1 MKIKVL
7 TALVLLLV
15 FTRSTAQSTAY
26 SIDTV
31 ATTGANDKLESF
43 YFTLQ
48 PLQPSK
54 GLLVIIPGFMT
65 PPQEM
70 MKETRLHD
78 AAVAKGYTVLIPFL
92 ILPNA
97 TETMGLVQRRLE
109 IIVTKAMKKY
119 RIPDGKLVIGGHS
132 IGGLY
137 AMCYAETTQKPG
149 RDSLVKPAA
158 VFGVDPP
165 LDLKRLYNG
174 YDRAM
179 KEGVG
184 LNSEATMITERF
196 RKIFGGTPQ
205 QEAANYEKESAY
217 TADAAQGGNTHY
229 LKNMPVRLYCDPDI
243 NWFIRERQTSV
254 AWLNL
259 ADLTGCIVA
268 LNKMGNKKA
277 ELVTALG
284 KGYLS
289 NGTRHPHAFSLL
301 DADECVT
308 WFNRILYPHDK

>member
-1 MKIKVL
+1 
-7 TALVLLLV
+7 
-15 FTRSTAQSTAY
+15 
-26 SIDTV
+26 
-31 ATTGANDKLESF
+31 
-43 YFTLQ
+43 
-48 PLQPSK
+48 
-54 GLLVIIPGFMT
+54 
-65 PPQEM
+65 

-109 IIVTKAMKKY
+109 IIVTNAMKKY
-119 RIPDGKLVIGGHS
+119 RIPVGKLVIGGHS

-196 RKIFGGTPQ
+196 RKIFGGTPSRRQ
-205 QEAANYEKESAY
+205 PIMKRVGLYGRCCA
-217 TADAAQGGNTHY
+217 GGNTHY

-254 AWLNL
+254 GL
-259 ADLTGCIVA
+259 AQSRRLSFF
-268 LNKMGNKKA
+268 KKA
-277 ELVTALG
+277 RLERSGRPSLSHELAGGHATKNCLELLCERARWRAALAG
-284 KGYLS
+284 CRS
-289 NGTRHPHAFSLL
+289 RASAARPSSPHRPTHRR
-301 DADECVT
+301 CVG
-308 WFNRILYPHDK
+308 